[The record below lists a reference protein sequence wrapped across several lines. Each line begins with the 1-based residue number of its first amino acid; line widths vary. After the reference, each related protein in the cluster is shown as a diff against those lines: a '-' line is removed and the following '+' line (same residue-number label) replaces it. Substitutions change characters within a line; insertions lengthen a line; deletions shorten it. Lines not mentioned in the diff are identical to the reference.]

1 MERVET
7 LISLFRNAV
16 KQTPN
21 EEKIV
26 DGEMRLSLAALAEQ
40 ALGVAKI
47 ILRHRG
53 AGPENVAVLLPN
65 SIGFIAAFFG
75 ILLSGKTVVPVN
87 YLLSPVEM
95 GRILKHGNVSLLLT
109 GLAFSELARKL
120 SEASSGKVQVVY
132 LDQPEF
138 TQGYGRTTVDE
149 TLGAIS
155 AGEKEG
161 GVGAEDAACLL
172 YTSGTQARA
181 KGVVLSHRNLAANY
195 RGCRE
200 LMEIGPQDVFLCVL
214 PLFHS
219 FAITAAMLLPLLSG
233 ARLILQ
239 KRFMA
244 GQTLKLISDERIN
257 VLMLVPAMYELLVKS
272 QLLGKMQLG
281 SVRYAISGGGPLS
294 PLMEKAFEEA
304 TGIPLLNGYGLTEAA
319 PVVSVNL
326 PWKRRAG
333 SIGSLLP
340 NVRVEVWDDQ
350 GERLECGKIGEI
362 MVKGDNVMKGYYGW
376 EEETRQVITEDRW
389 LHTGDCGFLDEDG
402 FLYITGRK
410 KDLII
415 YGGENIHPQEIEHVI
430 ASHPA
435 VELAAVVGVHDK
447 VRGEYPKA
455 FVKLKENCRVS
466 ARELK
471 EFCREHLAAYKV
483 PREVEFLAD
492 LPRNVLG
499 KVLKHLLVRAESR
512 DETKDR

>member
-1 MERVET
+1 
-7 LISLFRNAV
+7 
-16 KQTPN
+16 
-21 EEKIV
+21 
-26 DGEMRLSLAALAEQ
+26 
-40 ALGVAKI
+40 
-47 ILRHRG
+47 
-53 AGPENVAVLLPN
+53 
-65 SIGFIAAFFG
+65 
-75 ILLSGKTVVPVN
+75 
-87 YLLSPVEM
+87 
-95 GRILKHGNVSLLLT
+95 
-109 GLAFSELARKL
+109 
-120 SEASSGKVQVVY
+120 
-132 LDQPEF
+132 
-138 TQGYGRTTVDE
+138 
-149 TLGAIS
+149 
-155 AGEKEG
+155 
-161 GVGAEDAACLL
+161 
-172 YTSGTQARA
+172 
-181 KGVVLSHRNLAANY
+181 
-195 RGCRE
+195 
-200 LMEIGPQDVFLCVL
+200 
-214 PLFHS
+214 
-219 FAITAAMLLPLLSG
+219 LLSG